1 MQSDSI
7 VYKFYY
13 QWWKNIDKSI
23 FLLISLLFV
32 IGLFFSLVSTS
43 LIASDKLDTNSYFF
57 FFKHLIYLLIG
68 ISLIFIFSSLN
79 SNQLYKYSIFLFFII
94 FSAIPGDPKE
104 ILFINCNSS
113 ADLSLYSS
121 HINLLKSDLHNEF
134 TKKEAHLDFIVSSI
148 FPGLFEIINKYVSQP
163 TSNYNSNN

>member
-57 FFKHLIYLLIG
+57 FFKHLIYVLIG
-68 ISLIFIFSSLN
+68 ITL
-79 SNQLYKYSIFLFFII
+79 IFLFSSFKNEKII
-94 FSAIPGDPKE
+94 SKVIPK
-104 ILFINCNSS
+104 IIKIKCLI
-113 ADLSLYSS
+113 
-121 HINLLKSDLHNEF
+121 
-134 TKKEAHLDFIVSSI
+134 KK
-148 FPGLFEIINKYVSQP
+148 
-163 TSNYNSNN
+163 